1 MVAAQKGST
10 ARKIEYQTEKRP
22 QLRLAEP
29 PARMPQAGRVVKPQ
43 SKAKPIVLL
52 ILGFILAIVVVT
64 RFSIIAQN
72 ANQIH
77 TLKNELSEVEKKT
90 ASLEHQLNSVQNLD
104 VVMNEASKSLAMN
117 APSEDQVR
125 YVSLPMTPS
134 EAQAQAQAQE
144 QERQSASAGSTSPI
158 GEFFSRVVS
167 WLD

>member
-1 MVAAQKGST
+1 
-10 ARKIEYQTEKRP
+10 
-22 QLRLAEP
+22 
-29 PARMPQAGRVVKPQ
+29 
-43 SKAKPIVLL
+43 
-52 ILGFILAIVVVT
+52 
-64 RFSIIAQN
+64 
-72 ANQIH
+72 
-77 TLKNELSEVEKKT
+77 
-90 ASLEHQLNSVQNLD
+90 
-104 VVMNEASKSLAMN
+104 MNEASKSLAMN